1 MLYAGSIRHKEAE
14 LCPHNALGQHLVA
27 RFTLD
32 SEPFP
37 DPEDAQG
44 WVNTPMWPAND
55 PSRNVSYQQQA
66 DYINDVLR
74 KKLGIHV
81 RKSTHIFRV
90 LAARLLDEAGIDDT
104 VSVFEMKSPLFCA
117 KVQCTHP
124 PANPFLIVAKYHNHN
139 YCCGQ
144 LTAACLLLP
153 GHCPHGQVAV

>member
-1 MLYAGSIRHKEAE
+1 MSYAGSIRHKDAE

-32 SEPFP
+32 SAPFP

-74 KKLGIHV
+74 KTLGIHV

-90 LAARLLDEAGIDDT
+90 LGARLLDEAGIDDA
-104 VSVFEMKSPLFCA
+104 VSSFQMDSVISCTKHQCQPKRFSPRIPA
-117 KVQCTHP
+117 K
-124 PANPFLIVAKYHNHN
+124 
-139 YCCGQ
+139 
-144 LTAACLLLP
+144 
-153 GHCPHGQVAV
+153 

>member
-1 MLYAGSIRHKEAE
+1 MAFVLPFVLKDGKTLENGKVSYAGSIRHKDAE

-32 SEPFP
+32 SAPFP
-37 DPEDAQG
+37 DPEDAKG

-74 KKLGIHV
+74 NTLGIYV

-90 LAARLLDEAGIDDT
+90 LGARLLDEAGIDDT
-104 VSVFEMKSPLFCA
+104 VS
-117 KVQCTHP
+117 
-124 PANPFLIVAKYHNHN
+124 
-139 YCCGQ
+139 
-144 LTAACLLLP
+144 LLKMEFFVCYVKLLMST
-153 GHCPHGQVAV
+153 